1 MLGDIKGDIKWMRKL
16 LSLLLLSFF
25 LSFQVFSETKYY
37 ITETQLNGFENTI
50 LYQNQMLESQREEYK
65 NLYQQFQESEQNNEL
80 MNKIIIGETVIVL
93 TLLPITI
100 ILAMHIK

>member
-1 MLGDIKGDIKWMRKL
+1 
-16 LSLLLLSFF
+16 
-25 LSFQVFSETKYY
+25 
-37 ITETQLNGFENTI
+37 
-50 LYQNQMLESQREEYK
+50 MLESQREEYK